1 MVKSPAPRATPD
13 LPEICPVYHRA
24 VEIIGAR
31 WSGAIL
37 QVMLNGATRFGA
49 IEGAIPE
56 LTSRML
62 SQRLKELEAE
72 ALVERV
78 VTPDTPVR
86 VEYQLTPKG
95 QALAPVVRALSVWAE
110 KWASPPRLRKR

>member
-1 MVKSPAPRATPD
+1 MNDQAAS
-13 LPEICPVYHRA
+13 ICPIYHRA

-49 IEGAIPE
+49 IEAAIPD

-62 SQRLKELEAE
+62 SQRLKELEGE
-72 ALVERV
+72 GIVERRV
-78 VTPDTPVR
+78 IPDTPVR
-86 VEYQLTPKG
+86 IEYQLTAKG
-95 QALAPVVRALSVWAE
+95 QALAPVVRALSAWAE
-110 KWASPPRLRKR
+110 KWARRPPPATVGKSRKSL